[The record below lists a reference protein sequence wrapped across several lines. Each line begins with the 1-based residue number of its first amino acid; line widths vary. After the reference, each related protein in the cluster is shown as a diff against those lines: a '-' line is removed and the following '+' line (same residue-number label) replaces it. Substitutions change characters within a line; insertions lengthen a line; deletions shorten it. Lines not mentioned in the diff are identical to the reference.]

1 MKKSEFKKMMKKE
14 NKAFKNYYVYEI
26 IIILLTMIMVVGN
39 VFATSKNLIPNNITI
54 INSILIMIIAIPIIL
69 IDVKNDKDI
78 REMYQI
84 YNKESKIP
92 EYKDKTK
99 SLKIVLVISIVAVL
113 ISGIITITNI
123 SVNKDPYIS
132 EIENTLEITS
142 NKGNIIKTQYE
153 DFGGFSLKIPSEF
166 KIMSDEMLNVKYPNG
181 NPPSLVYTN
190 ERGTIN
196 VALVMNDVAMKN
208 TQIEEYIKT
217 MESTYKNYL
226 KDIKINFW
234 ERNNHKIG
242 EMEFTTQSSD
252 TEIYNHIIVFSVD
265 SKLRLVNLIVQRNF
279 QMNGK
284 KLVNLL

>member
-78 REMYQI
+78 KEMYQI

-99 SLKIVLVISIVAVL
+99 SLKIVLVISIVAAL

-123 SVNKDPYIS
+123 SVNKDQYIS
-132 EIENTLEITS
+132 EIENTLEMTS

-153 DFGGFSLKIPSEF
+153 DFGGK
-166 KIMSDEMLNVKYPNG
+166 
-181 NPPSLVYTN
+181 NP
-190 ERGTIN
+190 R
-196 VALVMNDVAMKN
+196 A
-208 TQIEEYIKT
+208 
-217 MESTYKNYL
+217 
-226 KDIKINFW
+226 
-234 ERNNHKIG
+234 
-242 EMEFTTQSSD
+242 
-252 TEIYNHIIVFSVD
+252 
-265 SKLRLVNLIVQRNF
+265 
-279 QMNGK
+279 
-284 KLVNLL
+284 